1 VSNNDDKN
9 KVLATVASTIV
20 SFTTGRDKCVVY
32 AEGSTPARTRL
43 YQMGINSNWEAINKL
58 FFVQGRYKDEWEWF
72 RNDRNYSAF
81 SVMRK

>member
-1 VSNNDDKN
+1 
-9 KVLATVASTIV
+9 VLATVASTIV
-20 SFTTGRDKCVVY
+20 SFTKGRDKCAVY

-58 FFVQGRYKDEWEWF
+58 FFVQGRYKDDWEWF

-81 SVMRK
+81 SVMKK